1 MNKKKDI
8 TTSNDLLKTST
19 WSPVGPTGI
28 STSGYEYITVDLGN
42 PGTYTYALG
51 TTGTTYIGSGLSSTT
66 YNSVSR
72 VYIEGK
78 EYELLKLKNKLL
90 ELVLEGKFTPE
101 EAKKIKD
108 LLLSE
113 DFAIKD
119 MGKALLEE

>member
-1 MNKKKDI
+1 MNKKNDI
-8 TTSNDLLKTST
+8 TTSNDLLDTSI

-28 STSGYEYITVDLGN
+28 GTSNYKYTTVDVGN

-51 TTGTTYIGSGLSSTT
+51 TNGTTYIGSDWNSTT
-66 YNSVSR
+66 YDSVPR

-78 EYELLKLKNKLL
+78 EYELLKLKDKLL